1 MGAFAKALVSQNCH
15 AFPIVRDWMRMDMPL
30 RIDRD
35 RALSFTR
42 FTWLRFVDDKCFE
55 TAGALSYTTL
65 VSLVPLTVAVFAI
78 LSAFPVFAE
87 WRGSLANYAFQN
99 FVPATGMKVQ
109 EYMLAFADK
118 ASQLTGIS
126 ILVMLFSAVS
136 MMISIEDRLNRIW
149 RVRKPRGWTSRLLL
163 YWAALTL
170 GPILVVG
177 GLALSSYVAAFPLLH
192 EAADQIATQSR
203 VLSLLP
209 FVITFVTLVLMYT
222 MVPNRRVSWRC
233 ASIGALLGAIL
244 FEFARWGFAEFI
256 RNSPNYEEI
265 YGALAAIPI
274 FLLWIYLS
282 WIIVILGASIA
293 ASISAFEYNVPHE
306 ALPEGAE
313 FIGLLVVLQH
323 FVDAQRAGDSV
334 DPATVRIR
342 ESYLPSNAIAGYF
355 EDLQRADMIQR
366 GEAGGWLLT
375 RSLDATELL
384 RVYRCTQYRLP
395 LHPREQVER
404 LGIYLPPELLVLL
417 DNLALAL
424 DATLGARLDQLFPP
438 TNIPAP
444 TEDTPA

>member
-1 MGAFAKALVSQNCH
+1 
-15 AFPIVRDWMRMDMPL
+15 MPL

-99 FVPATGMKVQ
+99 FVPATGMKIQ

-177 GLALSSYVAAFPLLH
+177 GLAMSSYIAALPLLH
-192 EAADQIATQSR
+192 QAADDIATRS
-203 VLSLLP
+203 SLINFLP
-209 FVITFVTLVLMYT
+209 FAITFVTLLLMYT
-222 MVPNRRVSWRC
+222 MVPNRRVSWRH
-233 ASIGALLGAIL
+233 AAVGALLGAIL

-293 ASISAFEYNVPHE
+293 ASISAFEYTVPHE

-313 FIGLLVVLQH
+313 FIGLLVVLQQ
-323 FVDAQRAGDSV
+323 FVEAQRTGESV
-334 DPATVRIR
+334 DPATIR
-342 ESYLPSNAIAGYF
+342 LREPYLPSSVIACYF
-355 EDLQRADMIQR
+355 DDLQRADMIQR
-366 GEAGGWLLT
+366 CESGGWMLS

-395 LHPREQVER
+395 LHPREQVQR
-404 LGIYLPPELLVLL
+404 LDIQLPPELLGLL
-417 DNLALAL
+417 DNLAEAL
-424 DATLGARLDQLFPP
+424 DATLGARLDKLFPP
-438 TNIPAP
+438 PAVPVP
-444 TEDTPA
+444 TEDSPA